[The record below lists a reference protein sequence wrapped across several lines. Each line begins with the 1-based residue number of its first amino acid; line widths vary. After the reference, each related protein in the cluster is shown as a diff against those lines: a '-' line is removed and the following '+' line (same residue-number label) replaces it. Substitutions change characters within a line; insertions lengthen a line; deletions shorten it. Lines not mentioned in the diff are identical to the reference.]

1 MFAQVIQGRTSDA
14 KAFASAMDRWVQ
26 ELAPGAV
33 GWLGSTGGV
42 TDDGRVIAV
51 VRFESADAAARN
63 SDRPEQTQWWEDTQ
77 RMFDGEVSFADSE
90 DVTVDLQGD
99 PDTAGFVQIMRG
111 RTTDQ
116 ARGKELMERMNGLDM
131 AGQRPDIL
139 GSLSIGHDD
148 GHWTQV
154 IYFSSEEAAREGER
168 QEMPPEAQALMADM
182 MAISAGPP
190 EFFDLRAPALDAP
203 R

>member
-14 KAFASAMDRWVQ
+14 KAFASAMDRWMQ
-26 ELAPGAV
+26 DLAPGAV

-51 VRFESADAAARN
+51 ARFESADAAARN
-63 SDRPEQTQWWEDTQ
+63 SARPEQTQWWEETRRGFEGDVT
-77 RMFDGEVSFADSE
+77 FADSE

-99 PDTAGFVQIMRG
+99 PDAAGFVQIMRG
-111 RTTDQ
+111 RATDA
-116 ARGKELMERMNGLDM
+116 ARGKALMEQMNGLDM
-131 AGQRPDIL
+131 AGLRPDIL
-139 GSLSIGHDD
+139 GSLSIDHD
-148 GHWTQV
+148 GGEWTQV

-168 QEMPPEAQALMADM
+168 REMPPEAQALMAEM
-182 MAISAGPP
+182 ITISAGPP
-190 EFFDLRAPALDAP
+190 EFFDLRQPMLDSP

>member
-1 MFAQVIQGRTSDA
+1 MFAQVIQGSTSDA
-14 KAFASAMDRWVQ
+14 KAFASAMDRWIR

-51 VRFESADAAARN
+51 ATFESADAAPRN
-63 SDRPEQTQWWEDTQ
+63 SERPDQTQWWEDTQ
-77 RMFDGEVSFADSE
+77 RTFEGEVSFADSE

-131 AGQRPDIL
+131 AGLRPDIL
-139 GSLSIGHDD
+139 GSLSISQDEGE
-148 GHWTQV
+148 WTQV

-168 QEMPPEAQALMADM
+168 REMPPEAQALMADM

-190 EFFDLRAPALDAP
+190 EFFDLRQPALDSP

>member
-1 MFAQVIQGRTSDA
+1 MFAQVIQGRTSNADA
-14 KAFASAMDRWVQ
+14 LRASLDRWVQ
-26 ELAPGAV
+26 ELAPGSI

-42 TDDGRVIAV
+42 TDDGQFVAV
-51 VRFESADAAARN
+51 ARFESADAAGRN
-63 SDRPEQTQWWEDTQ
+63 GQRPEQTAWWEETA
-77 RMFDGEVSFADSE
+77 RLFDGEASFRDSE

-111 RTTDQ
+111 RTTDP

-131 AGQRPDIL
+131 AGVRPDIL

-148 GHWTQV
+148 GAWTQV

-190 EFFDLRAPALDAP
+190 EFFDLRTPALDSP

>member
-14 KAFASAMDRWVQ
+14 KAFASAMDRWIQ

-63 SDRPEQTQWWEDTQ
+63 SDRPEQTQWWQGTQ
-77 RMFDGEVSFADSE
+77 RTFEGEVSFADSE

-99 PDTAGFVQIMRG
+99 PDAAGFVQIMRG

-131 AGQRPDIL
+131 TGLRPDIL

-148 GHWTQV
+148 GAWTQV

-190 EFFDLRAPALDAP
+190 EFFDLRQPALDSP

>member
-14 KAFASAMDRWVQ
+14 KAFVSAMDRWMQ
-26 ELAPGAV
+26 DLAPGAV

-51 VRFESADAAARN
+51 ARFESAEAAARN
-63 SDRPEQTQWWEDTQ
+63 SARPEQTQWWEET
-77 RMFDGEVSFADSE
+77 RRGLDGDVTFADSE

-99 PDTAGFVQIMRG
+99 PDAAGFVQIMRG
-111 RTTDQ
+111 RATDE
-116 ARGKELMERMNGLDM
+116 ARGKELMEQMNGLDM
-131 AGQRPDIL
+131 AGLRPDIL

-148 GHWTQV
+148 GEWTQV
-154 IYFSSEEAAREGER
+154 IYFSSEAAAREGER
-168 QEMPPEAQALMADM
+168 REMPPEAQALMAEM
-182 MAISAGPP
+182 ITISAGPP
-190 EFFDLRAPALDAP
+190 EFFDLREPMLDSP

>member
-14 KAFASAMDRWVQ
+14 EGLRAALDRWLEEVR
-26 ELAPGAV
+26 PGSI
-33 GWLGSTGGV
+33 GWLGSTVGI
-42 TDDGRVIAV
+42 TDDGTFVAV
-51 VRFESADAAARN
+51 ARFESAEAATRN
-63 SDRPEQTQWWEDTQ
+63 ADRPEQGRWWEETS
-77 RMFDGEVSFADSE
+77 RLFDGDVSFRDSE

-99 PDTAGFVQIMRG
+99 PDAAGFVQVMRG

-116 ARGKELMERMNGLDM
+116 ARGKELMERMNGLDL
-131 AGQRPDIL
+131 AGLRPDIL

-148 GHWTQV
+148 GSWTQV

-190 EFFDLRAPALDAP
+190 EFFDLRQPRLDSP
-203 R
+203 S